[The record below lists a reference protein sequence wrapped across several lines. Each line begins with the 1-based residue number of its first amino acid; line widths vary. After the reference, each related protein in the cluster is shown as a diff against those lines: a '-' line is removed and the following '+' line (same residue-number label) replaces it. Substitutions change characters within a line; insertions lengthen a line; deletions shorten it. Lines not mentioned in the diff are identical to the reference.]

1 MIVFSGDK
9 VVTLVRPR
17 KHSIHP
23 SGRLSSSPSESKKK
37 RNLVSDELV
46 DLHLLLNT
54 LSSPA
59 LRSSASASWLPIC
72 LPKFNPKGFL
82 YCYVSFLD
90 SISAKQDA
98 QEDADGEPPKV
109 EGQPRREIDDVGIGL
124 AIVTPDREGF
134 EKIRSVASDAET
146 VSGLW
151 LLISSFS
158 AHLICAP
165 CV

>member
-1 MIVFSGDK
+1 M
-9 VVTLVRPR
+9 
-17 KHSIHP
+17 
-23 SGRLSSSPSESKKK
+23 
-37 RNLVSDELV
+37 SDELL

-90 SISAKQDA
+90 SISAKQEA
-98 QEDADGEPPKV
+98 QEGTDGEPQKI
-109 EGQPRREIDDVGIGL
+109 EGRSRREGNDVGIGL

-146 VSGLW
+146 VSSLW
-151 LLISSFS
+151 ILISSFS
-158 AHLICAP
+158 AHLICASYA
-165 CV
+165 